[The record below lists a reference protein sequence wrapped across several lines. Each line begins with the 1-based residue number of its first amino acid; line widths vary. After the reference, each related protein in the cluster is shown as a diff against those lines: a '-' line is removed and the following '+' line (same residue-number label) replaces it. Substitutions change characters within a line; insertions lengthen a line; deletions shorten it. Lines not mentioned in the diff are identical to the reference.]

1 MALFRRDWHL
11 DAGLFSKCFKKSM
24 RSKIKEKIKEDLRL
38 ADAIELEF
46 EELDDDMKEVRLLEY
61 ARMMKL
67 SKVERRIYFTNRL
80 VFETDLQPVGIAKKV
95 AGWILIILY
104 CVGTAFYICLFGV
117 SKGASTTNAWLISF
131 ILASVQDFFLYIP
144 LKIIFMNVYLPA
156 LISKRLA
163 SIADPSAAENFKF
176 SSFMPENAAV

>member
-80 VFETDLQPVGIAKKV
+80 VFETELQPVGIAKKV
-95 AGWILIILY
+95 AGWILISF
-104 CVGTAFYICLFGV
+104 TASGPP
-117 SKGASTTNAWLISF
+117 STSASSESAREPAPPTRGSSASSLQAYRIS
-131 ILASVQDFFLYIP
+131 
-144 LKIIFMNVYLPA
+144 
-156 LISKRLA
+156 
-163 SIADPSAAENFKF
+163 
-176 SSFMPENAAV
+176 SSTSRSRSSS